1 MKCKICNGA
10 GWTWKKNCDGRY
22 QQACPECQLKLPFDS
37 DEGKQVKL
45 VWITP
50 NAEKLIGYMAKVSN
64 PSATID
70 DDASKL
76 ISYLIRNQHW
86 SPLEMADM
94 CVEISTQRDIGRQL
108 LRHRSFVFQEFS
120 QRYQDVGKLDVVPY
134 RMARLQDN
142 KNRQNSIECEDQA
155 LIDWWLEKQTNIRE
169 WNYTIYDEALKR
181 GIAKEVA
188 RTILPEGLT
197 PTRMYMKGSIR
208 SWIHFCALRMGHGTQ
223 KETISIARQ
232 CWSILRKECPS
243 ITEAWEA
250 VSAA

>member
-1 MKCKICNGA
+1 MKCNICNGI
-10 GWTWKKNCDGRY
+10 GWVWKKNSETRY
-22 QQACPECQLKLPFDS
+22 QKACDICQPALPFDKE
-37 DEGKQVKL
+37 EGKSVSL

-50 NAEKLIGYMAKVSN
+50 DAEKMIGYMARVSN
-64 PSATID
+64 PSASIND
-70 DDASKL
+70 DTSKL
-76 ISYLIRNQHW
+76 ISYLIKNEHW
-86 SPLEMADM
+86 SPLEMANM
-94 CVEISTQRDIGRQL
+94 CLDISTQRDVGRQL

-120 QRYQDVGKLDVVPY
+120 QRYQDVGKLEVVPY
-134 RMARLQDN
+134 RIARMQDQ
-142 KNRQNSIECEDQA
+142 KNRQNSVECDDDG

-169 WNYTIYDEALKR
+169 WNYTIYEEALKR

-197 PTRMYMKGSIR
+197 PTRMYMNGSIR
-208 SWIHFCALRMGHGTQ
+208 SWIHFCSLRMGHGTQ

-243 ITEAWEA
+243 IVEAWEA